1 MVSREC
7 PSLLKVQ
14 DRASARVTDNLLRLE
29 DSPVGSDGIFVG
41 GDAGSERAQI
51 NGLGRVTAS

>member
-1 MVSREC
+1 
-7 PSLLKVQ
+7 
-14 DRASARVTDNLLRLE
+14 LRLE